1 MPTLAAAQDLALKR
15 VMLSSGGLGYFE
27 YEATV
32 EGDATLKLTVSL
44 QQVDDVLKSLV
55 VYDDKGGV
63 GGLSLPGR
71 EPLAQAFKDLPFDQ
85 DSLASPADLLATLKG
100 AQVTVGG
107 SRAITGRIVSVQ
119 EETVALADGKATTK
133 RTRVTL
139 LTDRGLQQFILE
151 DAENLQ
157 FADQALRDKVTQALL
172 AIQTNRAKDARTLEL
187 ATRGQG
193 KRTVRVAYI
202 VEVPV
207 WKASYRLTLPGDPAA
222 ARSALQGWAT
232 IENLSGQDWKDIE
245 LTLVSGRPVAFHQA
259 LYDAYY
265 VKRPEVPVEVA
276 GRLMPGIDR
285 GGVEA
290 AKAAPP
296 PPPAPA
302 GGAAVSAAAGAQR
315 WPRRRRR
322 QPPVAGAADQ
332 VEATDAATQVVFKYP
347 RAVSVDN
354 GRTLSIPIIDR
365 QVPAQRL
372 ALYQA
377 ETAARNPL
385 AAIRLTN
392 DGDSGLP
399 PGIITIYER
408 DKAGYVA
415 YVGDARLSGFP
426 VGETRLL
433 AYALDEKI
441 TVERDAAQT
450 ERIATGTIAQG
461 ALRLSR
467 VIRQTV
473 TYRVRGPAKE
483 PRQLVVVQRRLPG
496 WTLVKP
502 DAKSVELSEGN
513 YRIPF
518 QLPGG
523 DQTQTFEV
531 VQEQIQQQELRLV
544 DGAADQIRVYAQAQR
559 VRRQDAR
566 RAHQGAAAPGRRR
579 RRPAQGDARPTPSG
593 SRSSRSRRACATT
606 SPACRPT
613 ATCSGATSPR
623 STSRRPS
630 SRRSPS
636 AGPTPRRPSRPRA
649 TRCGPTWRSWVALP
663 PRTLSPSIARR
674 PRPAEVTRPQ
684 RPHRVVA
691 AEEVEQ
697 GAQRRAALG
706 LQVGIAIDHQPR
718 VVAGGLQQLG
728 MGGEVGQPH
737 VGQAALARAQKLAG
751 AAQAEILLGDAKA
764 VLGLAHDGEP
774 RLGGLAERLGVEQ
787 QAGRLGGAAADPAAQ
802 LVELGQAEALGMLDH
817 HHRRRRHVDADLDH
831 RGGDQDRQAAVGERR
846 HRRLALGALQAS
858 VQQADLAGK
867 ARAQLA
873 EALLDI
879 GEVDFLRFL
888 DQRAHPVDAPAR
900 RDLPADAVDHLAD
913 ALQRNGAG
921 VDRLPAGRLLGELGD
936 VEVAVGREHQ
946 RARDGRGG
954 HDQKIDGMALGR
966 QRHALVHAEA
976 MLLVDHGQGE
986 VGELDVLLH
995 QRMRADHEM
1004 DRAVG
1009 QALQR
1014 LLLLL
1019 LAVAAGEQRQAHA
1032 GRFGERRDGGVMLA
1046 GQKLGRR
1053 HEGGLRA
1060 RLDADQHGEEGDHG
1074 LAAADIALQQADHAL
1089 GLAEVGLDLADR
1101 GVLAGRQLE
1110 RQRRQRQLAQA
1121 AVAFGDVSGDAAV
1134 VMAHQGDRE
1143 LAGQKLVEGEARACR
1158 MHRREVALLGRRVSL
1173 GERRLPVGPAIAGE
1187 IRRVLPFRQL
1197 RRALD
1202 GGGDRLL
1209 HRPLG
1214 EAGGQA
1220 IDRLDPQDRL
1230 ALVERHDMV
1239 GVRHLHLAL
1248 VEIDLAAHHPDL
1260 AQRAAAS

>member
-1 MPTLAAAQDLALKR
+1 MHHLLFSVVALLGLFAVPTLAAAQDLALRR

-100 AQVTVGG
+100 AEITVGG
-107 SRAITGRIVSVQ
+107 ARAITGRIVSVQ
-119 EETVALADGKATTK
+119 EETVTLADGKATTK
-133 RTRVTL
+133 RTRITL

-157 FADQALRDKVTQALL
+157 FADAALRDKVAQALL

-207 WKASYRLTLPGDPAA
+207 WKASYRLTLPGDPA

-290 AKAAPP
+290 ERQKAAAPP

-302 GGAAVSAAAGAQR
+302 PYRPQQERGVAASAA
-315 WPRRRRR
+315 
-322 QPPVAGAADQ
+322 PPPAAAAADQ
-332 VEATDAATQVVFKYP
+332 FEATDAATQVVFKYP
-347 RAVSVDN
+347 RTVNVDN

-399 PGIITIYER
+399 PGIITLYER

-483 PRQLVVVQRRLPG
+483 PRQLIVVQRRLPG

-502 DAKSVELSEGN
+502 DIKSVELSEGN
-513 YRIPF
+513 YRVPF

-531 VQEQIQQQELRLV
+531 VQEQTQQQELRLV
-544 DGAADQIRVYAQAQR
+544 DTAADQIRVYAQAR
-559 VRRQDAR
+559 EFD
-566 RAHQGAAAPGRRR
+566 
-579 RRPAQGDARPTPSG
+579 DKT
-593 SRSSRSRRACATT
+593 
-606 SPACRPT
+606 
-613 ATCSGATSPR
+613 
-623 STSRRPS
+623 
-630 SRRSPS
+630 
-636 AGPTPRRPSRPRA
+636 
-649 TRCGPTWRSWVALP
+649 
-663 PRTLSPSIARR
+663 
-674 PRPAEVTRPQ
+674 
-684 RPHRVVA
+684 
-691 AEEVEQ
+691 
-697 GAQRRAALG
+697 RAALVNVLH
-706 LQVGIAIDHQPR
+706 LQGAVTDAQRKVAEADAERQQIIQEQARLRDNLARVPANSDLQRRYLATLDKQETELEAIAKRRADAEKAVEAAR
-718 VVAGGLQQLG
+718 AALRTYVAQLG
-728 MGGEVGQPH
+728 
-737 VGQAALARAQKLAG
+737 
-751 AAQAEILLGDAKA
+751 
-764 VLGLAHDGEP
+764 
-774 RLGGLAERLGVEQ
+774 
-787 QAGRLGGAAADPAAQ
+787 
-802 LVELGQAEALGMLDH
+802 
-817 HHRRRRHVDADLDH
+817 
-831 RGGDQDRQAAVGERR
+831 
-846 HRRLALGALQAS
+846 
-858 VQQADLAGK
+858 
-867 ARAQLA
+867 
-873 EALLDI
+873 
-879 GEVDFLRFL
+879 
-888 DQRAHPVDAPAR
+888 
-900 RDLPADAVDHLAD
+900 
-913 ALQRNGAG
+913 
-921 VDRLPAGRLLGELGD
+921 
-936 VEVAVGREHQ
+936 
-946 RARDGRGG
+946 
-954 HDQKIDGMALGR
+954 
-966 QRHALVHAEA
+966 
-976 MLLVDHGQGE
+976 
-986 VGELDVLLH
+986 
-995 QRMRADHEM
+995 
-1004 DRAVG
+1004 
-1009 QALQR
+1009 
-1014 LLLLL
+1014 
-1019 LAVAAGEQRQAHA
+1019 
-1032 GRFGERRDGGVMLA
+1032 
-1046 GQKLGRR
+1046 
-1053 HEGGLRA
+1053 
-1060 RLDADQHGEEGDHG
+1060 
-1074 LAAADIALQQADHAL
+1074 
-1089 GLAEVGLDLADR
+1089 
-1101 GVLAGRQLE
+1101 
-1110 RQRRQRQLAQA
+1110 
-1121 AVAFGDVSGDAAV
+1121 
-1134 VMAHQGDRE
+1134 
-1143 LAGQKLVEGEARACR
+1143 
-1158 MHRREVALLGRRVSL
+1158 
-1173 GERRLPVGPAIAGE
+1173 
-1187 IRRVLPFRQL
+1187 
-1197 RRALD
+1197 
-1202 GGGDRLL
+1202 
-1209 HRPLG
+1209 
-1214 EAGGQA
+1214 
-1220 IDRLDPQDRL
+1220 
-1230 ALVERHDMV
+1230 
-1239 GVRHLHLAL
+1239 
-1248 VEIDLAAHHPDL
+1248 
-1260 AQRAAAS
+1260 